1 MYATEES
8 LSGQLLIQDLI
19 SGVLCLVWQAIER
32 IQTEVSTEREGRQS
46 QVEFM
51 PLDLASLQ
59 SAREFTVAFQDK
71 NLPLHILINNAG
83 VAWVPLSQ
91 CS

>member
-1 MYATEES
+1 MTAEVES
-8 LSGQLLIQDLI
+8 ERSGGEI
-19 SGVLCLVWQAIER
+19 
-32 IQTEVSTEREGRQS
+32 

-59 SAREFTVAFQDK
+59 STKDFVAVFRER

-83 VAWVPLSQ
+83 IAWVPQSKR
-91 CS
+91 SF